1 MMVIAALLVGACFA
15 GCSMSQ
21 GSNSLLGN
29 ESSKESESYAEHLE
43 KKKFPLPVIL
53 EQRKVLKLIKSQAKK
68 RYIQRSALLCT
79 MIKLS
84 ISNCAT

>member
-43 KKKFPLPVIL
+43 IIIFPWLVIL
-53 EQRKVLKLIKSQAKK
+53 EQRKVLKLIKSQAKRDIFK
-68 RYIQRSALLCT
+68 GP
-79 MIKLS
+79 LS
-84 ISNCAT
+84 CVQ

>member
-43 KKKFPLPVIL
+43 NNNISVAGNL
-53 EQRKVLKLIKSQAKK
+53 EQRKVLMLIKSQAKK

>member
-29 ESSKESESYAEHLE
+29 GSSKESESYAEHLE
-43 KKKFPLPVIL
+43 NDNISVAGNLGTAESVNVDKIT
-53 EQRKVLKLIKSQAKK
+53 SKK
-68 RYIQRSALLCT
+68 RYIQRYALLCT

>member
-43 KKKFPLPVIL
+43 NNN
-53 EQRKVLKLIKSQAKK
+53 
-68 RYIQRSALLCT
+68 
-79 MIKLS
+79 
-84 ISNCAT
+84 ISVAGNLGTA